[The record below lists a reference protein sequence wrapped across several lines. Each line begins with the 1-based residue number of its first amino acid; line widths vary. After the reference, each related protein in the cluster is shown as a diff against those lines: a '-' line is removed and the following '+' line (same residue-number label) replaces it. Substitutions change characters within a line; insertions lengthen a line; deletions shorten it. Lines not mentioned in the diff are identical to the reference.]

1 MTISYSLA
9 DFNKA
14 LSSLP
19 NDCAT
24 GFVPTMGALHQGHIS
39 LVKQALT
46 KTSTVVVSVF
56 VNPTQFNN
64 PNDLAKYPRSVEE
77 DCRLLEEAGAS
88 IVFVPSVEDI
98 YPTPDTRT
106 FDLGG
111 LDQTGEGPKR
121 PGHFN
126 GVAQVV
132 TRLFDIVKPKYA
144 FFGEKDFQQLA
155 IIRHFTKE
163 LGYPVQIV
171 ACPTLREADGLA
183 MSSRNLLLTSQH
195 RAAAPAIYKALSE
208 AGERAAQILH
218 NGSSKKNINITPQ
231 ELIQQ
236 ATASIE
242 KGGLLKV
249 EYIEIV
255 NSVNLKLISNWD
267 EADGI
272 QMCAAVYAGEV
283 RLIDNIKLK

>member
-19 NDCAT
+19 NDCTT

-46 KTSTVVVSVF
+46 KSSTVVVSVF

-98 YPTPDTRT
+98 YPAPDTRT

>member
-9 DFNKA
+9 DFNQA
-14 LSSLP
+14 LASLP
-19 NDCAT
+19 NDCTT

-46 KTSTVVVSVF
+46 RTNTVVVSIF

-88 IVFVPSVEDI
+88 LVFVPGIEDI
-98 YPTPDTRT
+98 YPNPDNRI

-111 LDQTGEGPKR
+111 LDSNGEGPKR

-132 TRLFDIVKPKYA
+132 TRLFDIVKPAYA

-163 LGYPVQIV
+163 MGYPVEII
-171 ACPTLREADGLA
+171 ACPTLREEDGLA
-183 MSSRNLLLTSQH
+183 MSSRNLLLTSEH
-195 RAAAPAIYKALSE
+195 RAAAPAIFKALSAARE
-208 AGERAAQILH
+208 KTAQILH
-218 NGSSKKNINITPQ
+218 KESPRKQDDITPDGIIR
-231 ELIQQ
+231 E

-242 KGGLLKV
+242 KSGLLKV

-255 NSVNLKLISNWD
+255 NSLNLKLINNWD
-267 EADGI
+267 EAEGI
-272 QMCAAVYAGEV
+272 QMCTAVHAGEV